1 MAVATLPVGSA
12 ALAAP
17 LVAHPAPDMSGP
29 PDPAGGIDD
38 DSYGED
44 EDDEAGRVSLRAKGT
59 HRVTVRVAVDEEW
72 RNQIGGRWKR
82 VANSILE
89 EADRKM
95 YDEFG
100 INLKVVE
107 YHSYTSKD
115 SLGDRE
121 CALLDD
127 LDDKVN
133 RNGADIVVG
142 FLGQG
147 RRGGCAYRNGTHAV
161 ILRSRDYAEW
171 KLARHEVSHLFDAR
185 DRYIQVAGDNPRH
198 RDDVMEDPY
207 DHPDRWTSPDHRIMK
222 SNRAKFD

>member
-1 MAVATLPVGSA
+1 MAVPTLPVGSA
-12 ALAAP
+12 ALPAP
-17 LVAHPAPDMSGP
+17 LVAHSTPDLSGP
-29 PDPAGGIDD
+29 PDPAGGVDD
-38 DSYGED
+38 DSYAED
-44 EDDEAGRVSLRAKGT
+44 EDDEAGRLSLRGRGT
-59 HRVTVRVAVDEEW
+59 HLVTVRVVADEEW
-72 RNQIGGRWKR
+72 RNQLGGRWKR
-82 VANSILE
+82 VANSIVE
-89 EADRKM
+89 EADREM

-107 YHSYTSKD
+107 YHGYTSKD

-127 LDDKVN
+127 MADKVT

-142 FLGQG
+142 FIGQG
-147 RRGGCAYRNGTHAV
+147 SFGGCAERNGTHAV

-171 KLARHEVSHLFDAR
+171 KVARHEVSHLFNAG
-185 DRYIQVAGDNPRH
+185 DRYIDKAGDNPRH

-207 DHPDRWTSPDHRIMK
+207 HYPNRWTSPDHRIMY